1 MKIINLNSRSVTIEL
16 ESNTPYYN
24 EEEYEI
30 FLNDNLIRKEKRNI
44 FTIYDL
50 EPDSDYKIE
59 AQGII
64 NFHTPKEKWTVYLKD
79 FNPYKD
85 GINNDTAFL
94 QAAIMAT
101 PVGGTLIIEEGTYLV
116 TSLYLKSNV
125 NIYLKKNARI
135 LASTNRRDY
144 PIHPSYANVGLWE
157 GAEVNNFSSTVNFI
171 DNENV
176 TIYGEGEI
184 DGQAENGDWYINHR
198 VMNIAW
204 RGYSI
209 FMVRSNNINIIG
221 LYVHNTQAWAIH
233 PYMSS
238 NLNFYNLYIKN
249 NPKMPTTDGIDPDC
263 SNNIEIKGCKFSVGD
278 DCIAIKSGTYDLA
291 LKYKQAS
298 SDILIEN
305 NLMADGHGGVV
316 FGSESSGGIKNII
329 VRRCLFENTDRG
341 LRIKTRRG
349 RGNVGQIDNITFD
362 DIVMNNVLTPFVIN
376 SYYNMG
382 PKGGHEEYVWTT
394 KALPVDEYTPVL
406 GAFHFSNMVCNDVS
420 IAAGVFL
427 GLAEMP
433 IKLVSFENVS
443 FSYNKEALEGIP
455 CMMEHPYRMK
465 RAGIFCLNV
474 EKLETKNVT
483 FDGVLGDEIIKE
495 WSR

>member
-1 MKIINLNSRSVTIEL
+1 MKIVNLNSRSVTIEL

-24 EEEYEI
+24 EKEYDI
-30 FLNDNLIRKEKRNI
+30 ILNGNFLRKEKRNV

-50 EPDSDYKIE
+50 KPDEEYTLK
-59 AQGII
+59 AQEEISFI
-64 NFHTPKEKWTVYLKD
+64 TPKEPWTIYLKD
-79 FNPYKD
+79 FNPYAD
-85 GINNDTAFL
+85 GVNNDTAFI

-101 PVGGTLIIEEGTYLV
+101 PFGGTLIIEDGTYLV
-116 TSLYLKSNV
+116 TSLYLKSNI
-125 NIYLKKNARI
+125 NLYLKKGAKI
-135 LASTNRRDY
+135 LASTQRRDY
-144 PIHPSYANVGLWE
+144 PIHPSYANIGLWE
-157 GAEVNNFSSTVNFI
+157 GAEVNNFASTLNFV
-171 DNENV
+171 DSENIIV
-176 TIYGEGEI
+176 YGEGEI

-198 VMNIAW
+198 QMNIAW
-204 RGYSI
+204 RGHSI
-209 FMVRSNNINIIG
+209 FMVRSSNISIIG

-238 NLNFYNLYIKN
+238 YLNFYNLELKN

-263 SNNIEIKGCKFSVGD
+263 SSNIEIKGCKFSVGD

-291 LKYKQAS
+291 LKYKKAS

-316 FGSESSGGIKNII
+316 FGSESSGGINNIT

-349 RGNVGQIDNITFD
+349 RGNIGQIDNIIFD
-362 DIVMNNVLTPFVIN
+362 DILMKNVLTPFVIN

-382 PKGGHEEYVWTT
+382 PKGGHTEYVWTT
-394 KALPVDEYTPVL
+394 KALKVDEYTPVL
-406 GAFHFSNMVCNDVS
+406 GKLHFSNMKCEGVS

-443 FSYNKEALEGIP
+443 FSYNEDAEEGIP
-455 CMMEHPYRMK
+455 CMMEHPYKMK
-465 RAGIFCLNV
+465 KAGIFCLNV
-474 EKLETKNVT
+474 DKLETKNVT
-483 FDGVLGDEIIKE
+483 FAGVSGKEIIKE
-495 WSR
+495 WTK